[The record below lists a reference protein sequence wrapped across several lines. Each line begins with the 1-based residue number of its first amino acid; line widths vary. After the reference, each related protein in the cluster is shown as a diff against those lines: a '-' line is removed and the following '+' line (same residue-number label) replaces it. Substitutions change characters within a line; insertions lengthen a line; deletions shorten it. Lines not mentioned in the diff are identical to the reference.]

1 MAGNPVAIGA
11 MRGPVGRYEQSSNPF
26 DSSESEGSCVSENA
40 DSYTNPFDKELADH
54 EVTSSETRSAPQLVQ
69 ATPEAVKLTPCDAA
83 SATSH
88 RFSRHNNNNNEQ
100 EEEEEEE
107 EEEEFAEKLEL
118 KLERKLPFSQRLM
131 PHHKVI
137 DDAPN
142 CTAAENDVSGSSFSR
157 RLMPNMRDRDLV
169 IVPRDAH
176 DGRGELFEGGSRSA
190 EVHMEASENQAL
202 QDLQTYA
209 QEKPRETTA
218 TIRNCLRVA
227 EETKEA
233 AGRTMEML
241 HCQGDQILRTHETA
255 VAVDRHLTVVKNLYL
270 LNYPSKPNCRVLVVF
285 VSLL

>member
-1 MAGNPVAIGA
+1 
-11 MRGPVGRYEQSSNPF
+11 
-26 DSSESEGSCVSENA
+26 
-40 DSYTNPFDKELADH
+40 
-54 EVTSSETRSAPQLVQ
+54 
-69 ATPEAVKLTPCDAA
+69 
-83 SATSH
+83 
-88 RFSRHNNNNNEQ
+88 
-100 EEEEEEE
+100 
-107 EEEEFAEKLEL
+107 
-118 KLERKLPFSQRLM
+118 M

-137 DDAPN
+137 DDAPK
-142 CTAAENDVSGSSFSR
+142 CTVAENDVSGSSFSR
-157 RLMPNMRDRDLV
+157 RLMPNMRDRDLA

-255 VAVDRHLTVVKNLYL
+255 VTVDRHLTVVEILYL
-270 LNYPSKPNCRVLVVF
+270 LNHSSQRIVEFWSFLHPYCDPPTSCRDFATVACCVDSHSLQKISWQPFYSFQLLECVCDSVETSPN
-285 VSLL
+285 LLPCLNWLKYLLNHSQ

>member
-1 MAGNPVAIGA
+1 MAGNPAAIGA

-40 DSYTNPFDKELADH
+40 DSYTNPFDKDLADH
-54 EVTSSETRSAPQLVQ
+54 EVTSSETPQLVQ

-88 RFSRHNNNNNEQ
+88 KFSRHNNNNNNNEQ
-100 EEEEEEE
+100 EEEEEGEE
-107 EEEEFAEKLEL
+107 LAEKLEVN
-118 KLERKLPFSQRLM
+118 LERKLPFSQRLM

-137 DDAPN
+137 DDAPK
-142 CTAAENDVSGSSFSR
+142 CTVAENDVSGSSFSR
-157 RLMPNMRDRDLV
+157 RLMPNMRDRDLA
-169 IVPRDAH
+169 IVPMRDAH

-255 VAVDRHLTVVKNLYL
+255 VAVDRHLTVVKI
-270 LNYPSKPNCRVLVVF
+270 PFTS
-285 VSLL
+285 

>member
-1 MAGNPVAIGA
+1 MAGNPAAIGA
-11 MRGPVGRYEQSSNPF
+11 MRGHVGRYEQSSNPF

-54 EVTSSETRSAPQLVQ
+54 EVTSSETRSASQLVQ
-69 ATPEAVKLTPCDAA
+69 ATPEAAKLTPCDAA

-88 RFSRHNNNNNEQ
+88 RFSRHHINNNNNNNNEQ

-107 EEEEFAEKLEL
+107 LAEKLEL
-118 KLERKLPFSQRLM
+118 KLERRLPFSQRLM

-137 DDAPN
+137 DDAPK
-142 CTAAENDVSGSSFSR
+142 CTVAENDVSGSSFSR
-157 RLMPNMRDRDLV
+157 RLIPNMRDRDLAT
-169 IVPRDAH
+169 VPRDAQ

-202 QDLQTYA
+202 HDLQTYA

-255 VAVDRHLTVVKNLYL
+255 VTVDRHLTVVKILHL
-270 LNYPSKPNCRVLVVF
+270 LNHPRQQIVEF
-285 VSLL
+285 